1 MKMIAAWTGIAVLAM
16 IASVGAESGQ
26 GGGRMRERMEER
38 REKARQADAGEMGES
53 AASGEVV
60 LPEGAVVRRDVPY
73 GPTGE
78 NAAQRMDVYI
88 PRGARGA
95 AVVFMVHGGAWFLGD
110 KAAGNV
116 VKKKAERWVAKGII
130 FVSVNYRLMPEAGPL
145 AQAEDVAM
153 ALGKAQELAESWGG
167 DAGRFVVMGHS
178 AGAHLVAL
186 LAAAPEIGKEHGV
199 RPWLGTVVL
208 DSAAM
213 DVEKIMKARHPRF
226 YDRAFGSDEA
236 HWKKASPV
244 QRLAGKTGP
253 VLAVCSTQ
261 RKDSCEQAR
270 GFVEKVKAL
279 GGKASVLPEDLSHK
293 EINRELGAAG
303 AYTESVEEFLRS
315 VGAGL

>member
-1 MKMIAAWTGIAVLAM
+1 MKMIAAWAGIAVLAM
-16 IASVGAESGQ
+16 IASVGAEAGQ
-26 GGGRMRERMEER
+26 GGGRIRERMAER
-38 REKARQADAGEMGES
+38 REKARQAAAGEMGEEG
-53 AASGEVV
+53 AAGGEVV
-60 LPEGAVVRRDVPY
+60 LPEGAVVRRDIAY
-73 GPTGE
+73 GE

-88 PRGARGA
+88 PQGARGA

-116 VKKKAERWVAKGII
+116 VKNKAERWLAKGMI
-130 FVSVNYRLMPEAGPL
+130 FISVNYRLMPEAGPL

-153 ALGKAQELAESWGG
+153 ALGKAQEMAESWGG

-186 LAAAPEIGKEHGV
+186 LAAAPEIGKGHGV
-199 RPWLGTVVL
+199 RPWLGTVML

-213 DVEKIMKARHPRF
+213 DVEKIMKARHARF
-226 YDRAFGSDEA
+226 YDKAFGSDEA
-236 HWKKASPV
+236 YWKKASPV
-244 QRLAGKTGP
+244 QRLTGKAGP

-270 GFVEKVKAL
+270 GFAEKVKSL
-279 GGKASVLPEDLSHK
+279 GGKASVLPEDLSHA

-303 AYTESVEEFLRS
+303 AYTESVEEFLWS

>member
-1 MKMIAAWTGIAVLAM
+1 MKMIAAWAGIVVLGMMAGVCVE
-16 IASVGAESGQ
+16 AGQ
-26 GGGRMRERMEER
+26 GGGRIRERMAER
-38 REKARQADAGEMGES
+38 REKARQAAGEMGKDG
-53 AASGEVV
+53 AAGGEIA
-60 LPEGAVVRRDVPY
+60 LPPGAVVRRDIAY
-73 GPTGE
+73 GE
-78 NAAQRMDVYI
+78 NAAQKMDVYI
-88 PRGARGA
+88 PQGARGA

-116 VKKKAERWVAKGII
+116 VKKKAERWLAKGMI
-130 FVSVNYRLMPEAGPL
+130 FVSVNYRLMPEARPL
-145 AQAEDVAM
+145 EQAEDVAT

-186 LAAAPEIGKEHGV
+186 LAAAPEIGKGHGV
-199 RPWLGTVVL
+199 RPWLGTVML

-226 YDRAFGSDEA
+226 YDRAFGSDA
-236 HWKKASPV
+236 AYWKKASPV
-244 QRLAGKTGP
+244 WRLEGKAGP

-270 GFVEKVKAL
+270 GFVEKAKGL
-279 GGKASVLPEDLSHK
+279 GGKASVLPEDLSHE

-303 AYTESVEEFLRS
+303 KYTESVEEFMRS